1 MKKVAFLLILIVTLI
16 SCGSGEVNV
25 SEPIDSTTVD
35 SVIID
40 SIAVD
45 SAIVK

>member
-16 SCGSGEVNV
+16 SCGSGEVSV
-25 SEPIDSTTVD
+25 SEPIDSTIVD
-35 SVIID
+35 SVIVD
-40 SIAVD
+40 SVIVD